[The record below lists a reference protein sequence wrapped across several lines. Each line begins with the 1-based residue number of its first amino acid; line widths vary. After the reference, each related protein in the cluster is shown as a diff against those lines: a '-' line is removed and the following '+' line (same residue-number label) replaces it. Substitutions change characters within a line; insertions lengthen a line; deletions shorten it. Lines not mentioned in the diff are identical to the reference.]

1 MYKIDCLMKNISIVV
16 LSLIVLVLVSCN
28 KEKKYPSVN
37 LSFQTQLNGS
47 NCSLSQVF
55 PDSQNKS
62 IRLELVKF
70 YLSKISFVN
79 HKDEVVELKDIALI
93 DLNSSGTA
101 MMSFALPN
109 DSYKS
114 LKFGVG
120 VHKEFNSQTPADFT
134 EENHPLNS
142 VQNTYWG
149 MNGMYRF
156 VMIDGRYDIE
166 NDNIFDGTFSY
177 HSGFES
183 SYREVELIKDFKFKK
198 NETYDLTIFIDIAKI
213 LEGTGGNLDLINRP
227 NYHGN
232 SEDMDLATTLSDNV
246 SQVFSF

>member
-1 MYKIDCLMKNISIVV
+1 MSKLLMAFFC
-16 LSLIVLVLVSCN
+16 LVLVGCKKL
-28 KEKKYPSVN
+28 KEKKYPTVN
-37 LSFQTQLNGS
+37 LNFQTQLNGT
-47 NCSLSQVF
+47 NCDLAQLFS
-55 PDSQNKS
+55 DSESKT

-79 HKDEVVELKDIALI
+79 KNDEVIEVEDIILV
-93 DLNSSGTA
+93 DLNVSGYSSVSLTV
-101 MMSFALPN
+101 PT

-120 VHKEFNSQTPADFT
+120 VHNDFNSKTPADFT

-142 VQNTYWG
+142 IQNTYWG

-166 NDNIFDGTFSY
+166 NDDVFDGTFSY

-183 SYREVELIKDFKFKK
+183 SYRDVELVKDFKFKK
-198 NETYDLTIFIDIAKI
+198 NETYDLTIFIDIANI

-232 SEDMDLATTLSDNV
+232 SEDLDLATTLSDNV
-246 SQVFSF
+246 SEVFYF